1 MFGELFNELGTPEMI
16 LIVGISLGFILII
29 VMTVTVANSYLFRS
43 RDFDLLMSLPV
54 PTSAIVASKI
64 AHMLLLNYLLFFV
77 LYCPTIVVYLVY
89 NEAGLI
95 FYLLIL
101 PTFS

>member
-1 MFGELFNELGTPEMI
+1 MI

-29 VMTVTVANSYLFRS
+29 VMTVTVATSYLFRS

-64 AHMLLLNYLLFFV
+64 AHMLLLNYLLFLSYIARQSSFISFIMKPV
-77 LYCPTIVVYLVY
+77 
-89 NEAGLI
+89 
-95 FYLLIL
+95 
-101 PTFS
+101 